1 MKIKNINGMEN
12 GKENGRR
19 NLWRWWWVV
28 TPLGGWK
35 PPR

>member
-1 MKIKNINGMEN
+1 MERKHEGN
-12 GKENGRR
+12 GKR

-28 TPLGGWK
+28 TPLDGWK